1 MSKHLRELQARK
13 ANLVKDARALTEGA
27 AAENR
32 DLTAE
37 EATRFDTLRS
47 QIETASAAID
57 REMTLVAEEA
67 RSASV
72 AVALASA
79 GATQPNPPAA
89 SAPAGAGIITVSDNR
104 ELDPRRGFASVGDF
118 LKSVRQAEIARR
130 AGGVVDERLLV
141 GSGIGAVAPGLA
153 ANESAGVDGGFAVPP
168 QFAQEI
174 FTLSLGEDGLLP
186 MTDNVEISGNSMSF
200 PKDETTPW
208 GSNGVR
214 AYWQGEASVAQA
226 TKPQLG
232 LTTLRLKKLMA
243 LVPITS
249 ELLEDTNALT
259 SYLPKQIA
267 ERIRWKTNEA
277 ILNGQGDGV
286 PLGAFQS
293 GAVITVPKDQ
303 GQATQTLTLL
313 NLLNMQSRFMPGSE
327 NKGVWIINKSV
338 QAALYGITW
347 NGMPAFMPIGYQ
359 VNLGG
364 SLAQVQRNTLLGLPV
379 IFSQHPAP
387 FSSQGDVLLVDLQYY
402 HTITKA
408 GGLQT
413 ATSMHLYFDADAV
426 AFRTTF
432 RMDGQSKIA
441 QAVSPAKGAAT
452 LSPFVQLGAR

>member
-37 EATRFDTLRS
+37 EASRFDTLRA

-67 RSASV
+67 RSAGV
-72 AVALASA
+72 AVALATA
-79 GATQPNPPAA
+79 GAVQPNPPAA
-89 SAPAGAGIITVSDNR
+89 SAPAGASIITVSDNR

-214 AYWQGEASVAQA
+214 AYW
-226 TKPQLG
+226 P
-232 LTTLRLKKLMA
+232 
-243 LVPITS
+243 
-249 ELLEDTNALT
+249 
-259 SYLPKQIA
+259 
-267 ERIRWKTNEA
+267 
-277 ILNGQGDGV
+277 
-286 PLGAFQS
+286 
-293 GAVITVPKDQ
+293 
-303 GQATQTLTLL
+303 
-313 NLLNMQSRFMPGSE
+313 
-327 NKGVWIINKSV
+327 
-338 QAALYGITW
+338 
-347 NGMPAFMPIGYQ
+347 
-359 VNLGG
+359 
-364 SLAQVQRNTLLGLPV
+364 
-379 IFSQHPAP
+379 
-387 FSSQGDVLLVDLQYY
+387 
-402 HTITKA
+402 
-408 GGLQT
+408 
-413 ATSMHLYFDADAV
+413 
-426 AFRTTF
+426 
-432 RMDGQSKIA
+432 
-441 QAVSPAKGAAT
+441 
-452 LSPFVQLGAR
+452 